1 MFLIFLLLFGSS
13 QKEGE
18 RFPTKPFS
26 EKTLVHL
33 HLVQLY
39 PNSGIK
45 ILCQHPKIQKINSL
59 EQIRHAGPTWASIR
73 VSDLGPGFAFF
84 AL

>member
-1 MFLIFLLLFGSS
+1 LDQAKKKENGS
-13 QKEGE
+13 Q
-18 RFPTKPFS
+18 TKPFS